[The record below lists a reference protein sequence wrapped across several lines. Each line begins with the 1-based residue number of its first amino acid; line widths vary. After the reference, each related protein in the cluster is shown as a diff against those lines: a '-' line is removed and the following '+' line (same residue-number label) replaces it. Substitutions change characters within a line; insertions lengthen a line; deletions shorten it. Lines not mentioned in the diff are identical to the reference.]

1 MKNKKQ
7 EGITLISLAITI
19 IVLLILAGI
28 TLNLTLGEN
37 GIFKT
42 ATDAKEKHKIGELTE
57 KLELQK
63 VPVQTENKGKVT
75 LETYLEQIVKEGI
88 IDESDI
94 QETGEEN
101 SRTIIVEDKY
111 VFLVEDEENGDVKIT
126 YQGEAGKLLPVLE
139 IEKIET
145 TTSTI
150 KIKVTAKRLNDGEY
164 KYYIKDIET
173 GEEYK
178 LEGTNK
184 TGEYTFEGLTQEHE
198 YQIKIEAI
206 NKNGTT
212 SIETGIITTTEVEGL
227 TQANTTFTYNPE
239 GWTNK
244 NVVVTANTTI
254 SIPEGYKLQTSK
266 NASDWSDTTSQ
277 TFTENGTMYVRL
289 SDGTNGGSYAVAQVS
304 KIDKTAPE
312 VEAITTTKSITITA
326 TDEASGIIG
335 YKITT
340 NSTQP
345 TEFTSCTNTKNL
357 NVTIDNLTQ
366 GTTYYVWVKDEAG
379 NINTQK
385 QFTTKLVDELTQAN
399 TTFTYNPEGWTNK
412 DVVVTANTTISIPE
426 GYKLQTSKDASN
438 WNDIASQTFTEN
450 GTMYVRLFDGIN
462 GGNYAVAQVSKID
475 KDIPIVT
482 EVTSTTNSVTI
493 KATDSASGII
503 GYAVT
508 TNNTQPTE
516 FTSCANT
523 KNLNV
528 TQQELASET
537 TYYVWVKDEAGNVS
551 VEKSIITKKQLATP
565 NITLN
570 GKEGNNNYYVS
581 DVAVTIEDTN
591 SSESN
596 KTELHYTITGA
607 SAVNEQVVEATTA
620 NISMKKDGES
630 ILTVWKEDGEGNI
643 SEKETL
649 SVKIDQTPPT
659 NIKFSFV
666 TSSVGASYN
675 GGMIRYKVTCNDATS
690 GINSAEFQKSKTNN
704 SEDFV
709 SDGKSSVYY
718 TSYGFQWTYSGLDTS
733 IIEGVQYYFRAIVED
748 KAGNVA
754 ISPVVDR
761 TTMKKT
767 VNIGQYVDYYPKKIE
782 SYEKPKELSGYT
794 TQTFE
799 TNENVDWRILEIDKE
814 NNKLLLISNMPVHT
828 KFNINSAQ
836 GYNNGVALMDDTCD
850 FLYGNDDLG
859 ATARNLKIEDIEKQS
874 SYKKENYT
882 YTGGGKYGDNI
893 EVTNAATGWRYPT
906 IFQYEIGA
914 CIDGVWGNRYD
925 RSEQKEFIE
934 DGIKTSKAS
943 NSLIAK
949 STYYTYKLSTSYL
962 NSKYLELFA
971 YKEGTTTALSKYWLS
986 SRCVTATKSRP
997 SFRMF
1002 AVSGSS
1008 ITSTTIYASNGSN
1021 SGGYAAGLRP
1031 VIEIDLSKVNIA
1043 IEGGSGSKN
1052 NPYSITAKNN

>member
-326 TDEASGIIG
+326 ADEASGIIG

-528 TQQELASET
+528 TIDNLTQGT
-537 TYYVWVKDEAGNVS
+537 TYYVWVKDEAENINAQ
-551 VEKSIITKKQLATP
+551 KQFTTKQQLVTT
-565 NITLN
+565 ITLN
-570 GKEGNNNYYVS
+570 K
-581 DVAVTIEDTN
+581 
-591 SSESN
+591 SEITLEVN
-596 KTELHYTITGA
+596 KTETLKAIIEPSDAYNKNLKWSTTNENIITVSNGKVTAVNPGTATITAEATDGSGVKATCTVNVEQQRLKTVAEPGDYVKYDTGITSVGENGVVTFRVLYNDDTYGLQIISHRNVEKVTLGGSTWEEARDSYNNVITILNQKAENYATNSPYALDGRCVGSVPTIGA
-607 SAVNEQVVEATTA
+607 DGKFNAKNTENVGPVQLQFTSEAEGANEMKEADENYTTDQTAMQAANIWRTGEGYLLASRYWIGGSGTSNNLWYFSVRCVNTSNALRYNYLCLLRTDGFAAVNE
-620 NISMKKDGES
+620 
-630 ILTVWKEDGEGNI
+630 
-643 SEKETL
+643 
-649 SVKIDQTPPT
+649 
-659 NIKFSFV
+659 
-666 TSSVGASYN
+666 
-675 GGMIRYKVTCNDATS
+675 
-690 GINSAEFQKSKTNN
+690 
-704 SEDFV
+704 
-709 SDGKSSVYY
+709 
-718 TSYGFQWTYSGLDTS
+718 
-733 IIEGVQYYFRAIVED
+733 
-748 KAGNVA
+748 
-754 ISPVVDR
+754 
-761 TTMKKT
+761 
-767 VNIGQYVDYYPKKIE
+767 
-782 SYEKPKELSGYT
+782 
-794 TQTFE
+794 
-799 TNENVDWRILEIDKE
+799 
-814 NNKLLLISNMPVHT
+814 
-828 KFNINSAQ
+828 
-836 GYNNGVALMDDTCD
+836 
-850 FLYGNDDLG
+850 
-859 ATARNLKIEDIEKQS
+859 
-874 SYKKENYT
+874 
-882 YTGGGKYGDNI
+882 
-893 EVTNAATGWRYPT
+893 
-906 IFQYEIGA
+906 FQY
-914 CIDGVWGNRYD
+914 
-925 RSEQKEFIE
+925 
-934 DGIKTSKAS
+934 
-943 NSLIAK
+943 
-949 STYYTYKLSTSYL
+949 
-962 NSKYLELFA
+962 
-971 YKEGTTTALSKYWLS
+971 
-986 SRCVTATKSRP
+986 
-997 SFRMF
+997 
-1002 AVSGSS
+1002 
-1008 ITSTTIYASNGSN
+1008 
-1021 SGGYAAGLRP
+1021 GLRP
-1031 VIEIDLSKVNIA
+1031 CISLKSDVKVIAGDGQS
-1043 IEGGSGSKN
+1043 SS
-1052 NPYSITAKNN
+1052 TAYELEM